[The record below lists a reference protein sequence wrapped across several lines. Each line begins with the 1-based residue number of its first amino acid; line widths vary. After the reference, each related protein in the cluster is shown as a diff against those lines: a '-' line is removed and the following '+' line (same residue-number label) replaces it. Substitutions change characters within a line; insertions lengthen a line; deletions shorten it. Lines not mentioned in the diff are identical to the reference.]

1 MLFFGHGLSPMA
13 VFFARE
19 LTMCWRDLMAR
30 LGERGL
36 TVTEAQVRW
45 AIRTGKVA
53 RPPLDGSLRFDFGDE
68 HLNQLV
74 AYFGGRAVDESP
86 TE

>member
-1 MLFFGHGLSPMA
+1 MA
-13 VFFARE
+13 IFIARE

-30 LGERGL
+30 IGERGL

-45 AIRTGKVA
+45 AIRTGKVD

-68 HLNQLV
+68 HLNQLL
-74 AYFGGRAVDESP
+74 AYLGARVVEESP
-86 TE
+86 SEGKKVP